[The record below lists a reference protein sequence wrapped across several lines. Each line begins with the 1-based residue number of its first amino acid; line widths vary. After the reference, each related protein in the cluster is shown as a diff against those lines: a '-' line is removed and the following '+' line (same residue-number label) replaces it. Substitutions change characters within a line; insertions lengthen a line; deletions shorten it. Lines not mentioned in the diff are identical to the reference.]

1 MANTVSTISYANTF
15 GQWMVAT
22 DALIAENN
30 TIATGDYIK
39 DSGTLYLSENTKNAL
54 QSNGNIVIQKQL
66 LVQGVGSSANVDNN
80 LGVGGQVYFS
90 NTTLGLTNAG
100 QANIN
105 GLLIAQASGLSLSV
119 ANNTNMGGNTTIR
132 YGVTANTVQ
141 ANISINTATASITG
155 TTYTN
160 VLNANGSVIGAVGS
174 FSGDV
179 YVSNIQANTGVITP
193 YLQSNNYVNT
203 AALTV
208 STTTTTGTLN
218 AFTKVTT
225 GIVQANTSVNTSSVS
240 VTGGTYTNTL
250 AANTSLTAPTVTISS
265 LLDANSAAGYI
276 GSLQTVGQLS
286 VGGNFVINGTTVYN
300 SNTFTLNAGSETAQ
314 ISSISVN
321 RGSSGGSNASIRWNE
336 TSKYFDIINVTSNN
350 YNRILTDEYLSSSLS
365 DTSTSN
371 VATANLANTIYTTFT
386 AANNFLQAGVSS
398 AGSYANSA
406 FSRANTSA
414 NTIVGTTGS
423 ITASSGSVR
432 FTSNNGL
439 TAVATTANTLAI
451 STSQD
456 LRTSASPTFAGLTL
470 TSALTIPNGGTG
482 ATSAGDALT
491 NLLPSAVGVTAGYV
505 LATNGPGSFYWA
517 AGGTG
522 GGGGATPGTSINST
536 RLTYT
541 GNQIVTAFTAP
552 TYTPGASQLRVYIN
566 GIRQAASTYT
576 ETNGTTVTFNTA
588 PATGAVILL
597 EVDGYILNPYYANNI
612 PYTIN
617 STISGSANTIQLA
630 VDGLVS
636 IVALKSGTTFTGR
649 VFGLTPTLSNNDTT
663 MATTAF
669 VYNAL
674 ANTDAAYT
682 HSITGNAG
690 TVTSGVYTYGSY
702 ANPSWITSIANT
714 KIDGTI
720 TNAQIASLA
729 TTKLTGTVTSDQ
741 LASVA
746 STKITGTMAA
756 TQLSNTITYGI
767 TVSNATSA
775 TSATSAGSSTTA
787 GTADSAN
794 ALNTSN
800 NYRMNSLGVGTAASG
815 TAGEIRAINNITAY
829 YSDDN
834 LKTRIGNIEN
844 ALEKVMSLN
853 GFYYE
858 ANETAQA
865 LGYTVKREVGVS
877 AQEVQKIL
885 PEIVV
890 PAPID
895 DKYLTVHYEKL
906 IPLLIESIK
915 ELKAEIDALKKS

>member
-30 TIATGDYIK
+30 TLATGDYIK
-39 DSGTLYLSENTKNAL
+39 DSGTLYLSETTKNAL
-54 QSNGNIVIQKQL
+54 QSNGNIIVQKQL

-132 YGVTANTVQ
+132 YNLIANTVQ
-141 ANISINTATASITG
+141 ANISLNTATASITG

-160 VLNANGSVIGAVGS
+160 VLNSNSSVIGTVAS
-174 FSGDV
+174 FSGAA
-179 YVSNIQANTGVITP
+179 YVDTIQANTGVITP

-218 AFTKVTT
+218 ALTKVTT
-225 GIVQANTSVNTSSVS
+225 NIVQSNTTINTSSVS
-240 VTGGTYTNTL
+240 VTGGTYTN
-250 AANTSLTAPTVTISS
+250 SLTANTELTTPIARITS
-265 LLDANSAAGYI
+265 LLDANSAAGFL

-321 RGSSGGSNASIRWNE
+321 RGSSGGSNAAIRWNE
-336 TSKYFDIINVTSNN
+336 TSKYFDILNVTSNN
-350 YNRILTDEYLSSSLS
+350 FNRILTDEYLSSSLS

-386 AANNFLQAGVSS
+386 AANNLLQAGVSS
-398 AGSYANSA
+398 AGSYGNSA

-470 TSALTIPNGGTG
+470 TSALSIPNGGTG
-482 ATSAGDALT
+482 ATSSGDALT
-491 NLLPSAVGVTAGYV
+491 SLLPSAVGVTSGYV
-505 LATNGPGSFYWA
+505 LATGGSGSYYWA
-517 AGGTG
+517 AAPA

-541 GNQIVTAFTAP
+541 GNQVVTAFTAP
-552 TYTPGASQLRVYIN
+552 TYTPGANQLRVFIN

-576 ETNGTTVTFNTA
+576 ETNGTTVTFNSA

-630 VDGLVS
+630 VDGLAS

-674 ANTDAAYT
+674 ANTDATYAT
-682 HSITGNAG
+682 NISGNAG
-690 TVTSGVYTYGSY
+690 TVTGGVYTYGSY
-702 ANPSWITSIANT
+702 DNPSWITSIANT
-714 KIDGTI
+714 KINGTI

-729 TTKLTGTVTSDQ
+729 TSKLTGTVTSDQ

-746 STKITGTMAA
+746 NNKITGTMAA

-767 TVSNATSA
+767 TVSNAASA
-775 TSATSAGSSTTA
+775 TSATSASSSTTA
-787 GTADSAN
+787 ATADSAN
-794 ALNTSN
+794 ALNISN
-800 NYRMNSLGVGTAASG
+800 NYRMNSLGVGTGASG

-895 DKYLTVHYEKL
+895 DKYLTVHYDKL

-915 ELKAEIDALKKS
+915 ELKAEVDALKKS

>member
-30 TIATGDYIK
+30 TIATGDYVK

-66 LVQGVGSSANVDNN
+66 LVQGAGSSANIDNN
-80 LGVGGQVYFS
+80 LGIGGQVYFS
-90 NTTLGLTNAG
+90 NTILGLTNAG

-105 GLLIAQASGLSLSV
+105 GLLVAQASGLSLSV
-119 ANNTNMGGNTTIR
+119 ANNTTMGGNNTIR

-141 ANISINTATASITG
+141 ANISINTATASVTG

-160 VLNANGSVIGAVGS
+160 VLSANGSVIGAVGS

-225 GIVQANTSVNTSSVS
+225 GIVQANTSVNTSSIS
-240 VTGGTYTNTL
+240 VTGGAYTNTL

-300 SNTFTLNAGSETAQ
+300 SNTFTLNAGSGTAQ
-314 ISSISVN
+314 ISSITVN
-321 RGSSGGSNASIRWNE
+321 RGSSGGSNAAIRWNE
-336 TSKYFDIINVTSNN
+336 TSKYFDILNITSNN
-350 YNRILTDEYLSSSLS
+350 FNRILTDEYLSSSLS

-398 AGSYANSA
+398 AGSYGNSA

-470 TSALTIPNGGTG
+470 TSALSIPNGGTG

-491 NLLPSAVGVTAGYV
+491 GLLPSAVGVISGYV
-505 LATNGPGSFYWA
+505 LATNGPGSYYWA
-517 AGGTG
+517 SAPA
-522 GGGGATPGTSINST
+522 GGGGAAPGTSINST

-552 TYTPGASQLRVYIN
+552 TYTPGANQLRVFIN

-576 ETNGTTVTFNTA
+576 ETNATTVTFNTA
-588 PATGAVILL
+588 PATGAIILL

-630 VDGLVS
+630 VDGLTS

-674 ANTDAAYT
+674 ANTDASYT

-690 TVTSGVYTYGSY
+690 TVTGGVYTYGSY

-714 KIDGTI
+714 KIDGSI

-729 TTKLTGTVTSDQ
+729 TSKLTGTVTSDQ

-746 STKITGTMAA
+746 NSKITGTMAA

-775 TSATSAGSSTTA
+775 TSATSASSSTTA

-815 TAGEIRAINNITAY
+815 TSGEIRAINNITAY

-858 ANETAQA
+858 ANEAAQA

-915 ELKAEIDALKKS
+915 ELKAEIDVLKKS